1 LFFNWKKINNFAVE
15 RGKNMSEVTNQKT
28 DSSEYIKFIDIEKVV
43 EEKSPRFA
51 KILPGFV
58 MRYLKKILHEV
69 TLNNYLNSQKG
80 VYGLD
85 FVHASLKHF
94 GVKLIVHGAEHL
106 EGEDRVLVAANHP
119 LGGLDGLALMASA
132 GLRRPDF
139 VFPVNDILLHL
150 PNLRYLFVP
159 VNKHGGHPKDAVRL
173 LEEMMASDKTVL
185 FFPAGLVSRKRKG
198 VIADLPWKKT
208 FISKARKHKRK
219 IVPVYID
226 GQNSKFF
233 YNLANLRKRL
243 GMKTN
248 IEMLYLVDEM
258 YNQYDKE
265 VNVFIGKPL
274 SFEDL
279 PKDKNDDELA
289 EYIRSLVYT
298 LPEMDIFS
306 SENRQQIEFKT
317 TVL

>member
-1 LFFNWKKINNFAVE
+1 
-15 RGKNMSEVTNQKT
+15 
-28 DSSEYIKFIDIEKVV
+28 
-43 EEKSPRFA
+43 
-51 KILPGFV
+51 
-58 MRYLKKILHEV
+58 
-69 TLNNYLNSQKG
+69 
-80 VYGLD
+80 
-85 FVHASLKHF
+85 
-94 GVKLIVHGAEHL
+94 
-106 EGEDRVLVAANHP
+106 
-119 LGGLDGLALMASA
+119 
-132 GLRRPDF
+132 
-139 VFPVNDILLHL
+139 
-150 PNLRYLFVP
+150 
-159 VNKHGGHPKDAVRL
+159 
-173 LEEMMASDKTVL
+173 MMASDKTVL

-289 EYIRSLVYT
+289 EYIRSLIYT